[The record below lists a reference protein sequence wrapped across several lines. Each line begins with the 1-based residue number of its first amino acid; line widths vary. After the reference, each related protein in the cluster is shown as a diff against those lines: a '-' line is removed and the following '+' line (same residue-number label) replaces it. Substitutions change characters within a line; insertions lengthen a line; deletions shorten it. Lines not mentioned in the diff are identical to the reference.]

1 MTVVAAV
8 LCCALYTY
16 AAGRLRR
23 RGDAWARGRD
33 AVWWLGWAVLVCSV
47 EVPWGTYLPP
57 FTAHTVAH
65 LGAGMVAPLLVVVA
79 RPVTLA
85 LRTVPVAVRRG
96 LVSLTRARVVRFL
109 VLPPVAAVI
118 DVGGLWLLYRAPL
131 PAGVHHSP
139 LLYPHLFAAG
149 TLFTFSVLALD
160 PLRHRPGLPLRAG
173 TLLVAAAAHA
183 VLAKSLWAAGPPG
196 TAYAAA
202 DLRMASQL
210 MYYGGDLVEI
220 ALAVVVAHQ
229 WYRAEGRA
237 LRRVRM
243 LSTVAEGTGDGHDQS
258 AADAAAAHREHGR
271 RTVAGS
277 P

>member
-1 MTVVAAV
+1 MTAAVAAV
-8 LCCALYTY
+8 AVSAALCCALYTY
-16 AAGRLRR
+16 AAGLLRR
-23 RGDAWARGRD
+23 RGDTWARGRD
-33 AVWWLGWAVLVCSV
+33 AVCWLGGAVLVCSV
-47 EVPWGTYLPP
+47 AVPWGSYLPP

-65 LGAGMVAPLLVVVA
+65 LGAGMVAPLLVVLA

-96 LVSLTRARVVRFL
+96 LVALTGTGAVRFL

-139 LLYPHLFAAG
+139 LLYAHLFTAG
-149 TLFTFSVLALD
+149 TLFAFSVLALD

-173 TLLVAAAAHA
+173 TLLAAAAAHS
-183 VLAKSLWAAGPPG
+183 VLARSLWAAGPPG
-196 TAYAAA
+196 TAYTAA
-202 DLRMASQL
+202 DLHLASQL

-220 ALAVVVAHQ
+220 AAAVVMAHQ

-237 LRRVRM
+237 LYRYR
-243 LSTVAEGTGDGHDQS
+243 
-258 AADAAAAHREHGR
+258 R
-271 RTVAGS
+271 RTPS
-277 P
+277 PVTAPVTAPVPPPPPAP